1 MDNELDLLQMRVI
14 VRGALDC
21 LNRDEA
27 DFNQALASQGK
38 YKLITTVE
46 TIQTALYWMR
56 RVIENALVEEEK
68 EKV

>member
-1 MDNELDLLQMRVI
+1 MDNKLDLLQMRVI

-46 TIQTALYWMR
+46 TIQTALYWLR
-56 RVIENALVEEEK
+56 RMIEDCLCEEEK